1 MISLIACIDKI
12 IFRSKLYLLMNLS
25 PQFPLQK
32 IFFMPSFVY
41 SCEKCST
48 ELRFL
53 VSTAFEGQL
62 CVHCPKCNEVRK
74 FKLERE
80 GNVGKD
86 WCSSVL
92 IKNKSFTKEFQN
104 LSKLPINYHLNII
117 KIYSVYS
124 LHGTLPSYK
133 RFQKS
138 LILS

>member
-62 CVHCPKCNEVRK
+62 CVHCPKCNEVKK
-74 FKLERE
+74 FQMERE

-86 WCSSVL
+86 WCSNVS
-92 IKNKSFTKEFQN
+92 IKNKRRRDEDG
-104 LSKLPINYHLNII
+104 L
-117 KIYSVYS
+117 
-124 LHGTLPSYK
+124 YK
-133 RFQKS
+133 SPAREQVLAS
-138 LILS
+138 

>member
-32 IFFMPSFVY
+32 IFFMPSFFY

-92 IKNKSFTKEFQN
+92 IKNKRRRDED
-104 LSKLPINYHLNII
+104 
-117 KIYSVYS
+117 S
-124 LHGTLPSYK
+124 LYK
-133 RFQKS
+133 STVREQVLAS
-138 LILS
+138 